1 MQNAGITYLGLDW
14 CYLACEVKP
23 QHLHEGISGA
33 MAMHYI
39 GLNLTVPHKLLA
51 LDMMDVLDESAREWG
66 AVNTVR
72 FEGRDADGDWQT
84 LHSFESPPKELRS
97 QGFNTD
103 ADAITKS
110 LREDIGMEVRGK
122 SVLLLGAGGAGRVAA
137 LKLASAG
144 VKSLHLFNRTASKA
158 EMIAAEVVKRFPSV
172 EVAVG
177 LPDKELNL
185 VINATSLGLKKSDAL
200 PLDISVL
207 KLSNAKAVFDMIYKP
222 AETPFLAAAR
232 EAGCQTAN
240 GLGMLL
246 HQGAAALEIWS
257 GQPAPLDIMRATLK
271 GTVHE

>member
-1 MQNAGITYLGLDW
+1 MSLMFNRVRAPSCERRAVSQGKRFPVVDVRLFAYSPLVTGHNSPIAASTRFCAVFGSPVRHSASPPMQNAGIADLGLDW
-14 CYLACEVKP
+14 RYLACEVKP
-23 QHLHEGISGA
+23 EHLHEGISGA

-158 EMIAAEVVKRFPSV
+158 EMIAAEVLKRFPSV

-185 VINATSLGLKKSDAL
+185 VINATSFSSGFPQSRSLSDCLIKS
-200 PLDISVL
+200 
-207 KLSNAKAVFDMIYKP
+207 
-222 AETPFLAAAR
+222 
-232 EAGCQTAN
+232 
-240 GLGMLL
+240 
-246 HQGAAALEIWS
+246 
-257 GQPAPLDIMRATLK
+257 
-271 GTVHE
+271 